1 MRIHFLLLALL
12 IFQSNNLQCGEENIE
27 HCLKCGEGPDI
38 NSCET
43 CEDKFFPFLDNVLCL
58 PCDDPFFGQ
67 AGCGGQCNNTL
78 IYNSKYD
85 YYDFEFSCN
94 TECKEGYY
102 NLSNNCKSCPTGCGK
117 CSYDNNKYSYTCQ
130 ECVSNQYKLTNKGK
144 CEKCYL
150 SNCDKCHY
158 EDENTICEECSS
170 GYYLK
175 DNACTQCKWTLQSEG
190 KICEVCSDDKT
201 KYNPDSCNCITGY
214 TKGDSNQCVKCPEN
228 CYSCGY
234 NSQDK
239 KSKCF
244 NCNEG
249 YTLNS
254 KGICV
259 SCGENCK
266 YCYLDAN
273 ENPLCL
279 SCMSGYILNENK
291 NCLICDD
298 YCESCIKT
306 KDNAIECTKCINK
319 YGLLPNKTCT
329 LCPPNCQNCFWKEE
343 KGDFGCSKCT
353 SSSYIIGKDDLC
365 VSSRDI
371 NEIGFKECI
380 KFYYDK
386 TSPDNNQYKCT
397 ECLQGYTL
405 VYNEYKCLLNLNS
418 NLEFING
425 CLNASY
431 NSDKKIYECIK
442 CDSEFIY
449 ILNEQKC
456 LSKEETN
463 LSSYCSEANNTGT
476 KDIPKYSCINCRH
489 NNYIKIRDTSKN
501 IYDCENPAL
510 DFYLTNCAI
519 ASKNSN
525 GDKECSGCKYG
536 LSLYFDNQSSKN
548 RCPDSCKSDS
558 YLIYN
563 FCPKCDDIYY
573 GNPGCISNKGC
584 YYKKLYSKVMCN
596 ECKEGYFQSS
606 EGCSPCS
613 KENKGCKKCSISN
626 NNFECEECFDGYNL
640 NTNNK
645 LCELIECKEY
655 PEIAVGCL
663 ICDDKLKE
671 YKQKSKCQSCKD
683 GYFKTNNETCVFCKS
698 YGGHGCEQCAYSE
711 TNKIICTYCPKGS
724 VLNNDGQCLKCDEQF
739 EGCSNCRYIYID
751 KTYYREKLICTECNY
766 NYYLTSDGYCIY
778 PKNYKEDIANCES
791 ISTEITDEKDF
802 ITIGDDIINNDYI
815 IKEEKFSISPF
826 CYQCSKGYYNLNG
839 KCFKINYDDC
849 IFSSIFSNN
858 SLNDICYSLCSNSNN
873 YIMINYNIYSSIK
886 KTIIDSADEINIIEQ
901 KNNINTNL
909 YTIMNDYTY
918 YYYKKDDLF
927 QSLNINSPMCIGNL
941 GTGDKNNPINL
952 RKCSK
957 AIYNQMED
965 KFECTECMSG
975 YSLDNET
982 KICIQNIKLIMN
994 EHPGL
999 ECDVE
1004 NIGTDSSP
1012 IYSCKSCYNKNYIL
1026 ATTES
1031 KAKICV
1037 SSDDY
1042 DSDIRDC
1049 TEVYVDTNYIKN
1061 TYTCANCSHNG
1072 ILYDS
1077 KFYNRKICQNI
1088 YSKIERF
1095 DDFNITE
1102 FSKDKESVEAK
1113 NGICE
1118 SKKLFTPDNKNCF
1131 LCNSVMSGC
1140 KGSCTFSLDRENSLE
1155 CEENGCKS
1163 GYIEIQKGV
1172 CNTCDNANSGCNEC
1186 HYEDE
1191 YPSDY
1196 KGFKRKR
1203 RFVCDQCREG
1213 YLVGA
1218 DGNCYS
1224 CYSGLGDYTCEK
1236 CGWDENNNN
1245 ELVCKE
1251 CSPGYFFDETGKCSE
1266 CQNGNVRVNQNKCV
1280 SCDNKEY
1287 GGIEGCSMCKS
1298 DNNRITEC
1306 EL

>member
-12 IFQSNNLQCGEENIE
+12 ILQSNNLQCGEENIE

-117 CSYDNNKYSYTCQ
+117 CSYDNNKYSYTCK

-158 EDENTICEECSS
+158 EGENTICDECSS

-214 TKGDSNQCVKCPEN
+214 IKGDSNQCVKCPEN

-239 KSKCF
+239 NSKCF
-244 NCNEG
+244 NCDEG
-249 YTLNS
+249 HTLNS

-298 YCESCIKT
+298 YCESCVKT
-306 KDNAIECTKCINK
+306 KDNTIECTKCINK

-343 KGDFGCSKCT
+343 KGDFGCSKCI

-371 NEIGFKECI
+371 NEIGFKGCI

-397 ECLQGYTL
+397 ECLQDYTL

-584 YYKKLYSKVMCN
+584 YYKELYSKVMCN

-613 KENKGCKKCSISN
+613 NKNKGCKKCSMSN
-626 NNFECEECFDGYNL
+626 NNFECEECFDGYTL

-645 LCELIECKEY
+645 LCELVKCKEY

-663 ICDDKLKE
+663 ICDEKLNE

-683 GYFKTNNETCVFCKS
+683 GYFKTYNESCVYCKS
-698 YGGHGCEQCAYSE
+698 YGGNGCEQCAYSE
-711 TNKIICTYCPKGS
+711 SNKIICAYCPKGS
-724 VLNNDGQCLKCDEQF
+724 ILNNYGQCLKCDEQF

-751 KTYYREKLICTECNY
+751 KTYYREKLICTECKD

-778 PKNYKEDIANCES
+778 PKNYKEDIDNCES
-791 ISTEITDEKDF
+791 ISTKITK
-802 ITIGDDIINNDYI
+802 TRYLQYWV
-815 IKEEKFSISPF
+815 
-826 CYQCSKGYYNLNG
+826 CQCPHTG
-839 KCFKINYDDC
+839 
-849 IFSSIFSNN
+849 
-858 SLNDICYSLCSNSNN
+858 
-873 YIMINYNIYSSIK
+873 
-886 KTIIDSADEINIIEQ
+886 
-901 KNNINTNL
+901 NTHF
-909 YTIMNDYTY
+909 Y
-918 YYYKKDDLF
+918 
-927 QSLNINSPMCIGNL
+927 
-941 GTGDKNNPINL
+941 
-952 RKCSK
+952 
-957 AIYNQMED
+957 
-965 KFECTECMSG
+965 
-975 YSLDNET
+975 
-982 KICIQNIKLIMN
+982 
-994 EHPGL
+994 
-999 ECDVE
+999 
-1004 NIGTDSSP
+1004 
-1012 IYSCKSCYNKNYIL
+1012 
-1026 ATTES
+1026 
-1031 KAKICV
+1031 V
-1037 SSDDY
+1037 SY
-1042 DSDIRDC
+1042 
-1049 TEVYVDTNYIKN
+1049 
-1061 TYTCANCSHNG
+1061 
-1072 ILYDS
+1072 
-1077 KFYNRKICQNI
+1077 
-1088 YSKIERF
+1088 
-1095 DDFNITE
+1095 
-1102 FSKDKESVEAK
+1102 
-1113 NGICE
+1113 
-1118 SKKLFTPDNKNCF
+1118 
-1131 LCNSVMSGC
+1131 
-1140 KGSCTFSLDRENSLE
+1140 
-1155 CEENGCKS
+1155 
-1163 GYIEIQKGV
+1163 
-1172 CNTCDNANSGCNEC
+1172 
-1186 HYEDE
+1186 
-1191 YPSDY
+1191 
-1196 KGFKRKR
+1196 
-1203 RFVCDQCREG
+1203 
-1213 YLVGA
+1213 GA
-1218 DGNCYS
+1218 
-1224 CYSGLGDYTCEK
+1224 
-1236 CGWDENNNN
+1236 
-1245 ELVCKE
+1245 
-1251 CSPGYFFDETGKCSE
+1251 
-1266 CQNGNVRVNQNKCV
+1266 
-1280 SCDNKEY
+1280 
-1287 GGIEGCSMCKS
+1287 
-1298 DNNRITEC
+1298 
-1306 EL
+1306 